1 MKRSLCLA
9 VALIVASAGL
19 IVGAGQSDAAPQ
31 LPRIGITGDT
41 MGTFGDH
48 SYCRGVLHVGLTA
61 APSKR
66 GVVRVTLTSS
76 GFIGNGPSWK
86 RKPVCKLL
94 IGTVH
99 TSVEAYAKWNFFN
112 ADFGPRRGQKV
123 VQDVRTGSGVV
134 EFLVSTYAR
143 NNPIRLRQSVGVSY
157 HMLVS

>member
-1 MKRSLCLA
+1 MKRLLFLA
-9 VALIVASAGL
+9 VALVVVSSGL
-19 IVGAGQSDAAPQ
+19 VIGAGKGDSAPQ

-76 GFIGNGPSWK
+76 GFVGNGLSWK
-86 RKPVCKLL
+86 RKPICRLL

-112 ADFGPRRGQKV
+112 ADFGPRKGQKV
-123 VQDVRTGSGVV
+123 VRDIRTGSGVV
-134 EFLVSTYAR
+134 QFQAVSYAR
-143 NNPIRLRQSVGVSY
+143 NNPVRVMQSYGVSHY
-157 HMLVS
+157 MLVP